1 MNTSLS
7 LVEMLRNDYINGH
20 VSMDRSMLAIN
31 QLLRLHDENAE
42 MRELLRLH
50 GIKYPKQQPVLFT
63 KMVDFEPR

>member
-20 VSMDRSMLAIN
+20 VSMDRIMLAID

-42 MRELLRLH
+42 MMELLRKC
-50 GIKYPKQQPVLFT
+50 GIKYPQQKAVLLT
-63 KMVDFEPR
+63 NQG